1 MAGKLKKADYLAQN
15 GIQLFNNMTL
25 LKRIYFSLIMTY
37 KYRKPLLDIYRR
49 TPSNTQLNKISP
61 SSLKQQGIEILA
73 LDFDGVLAAHGEA
86 YPNQELN
93 NWLNQCINIFGA
105 KNIVILS
112 NKPMQKRIDYF
123 KSYGIEFITEV
134 KKKPYPDGLNKIMA
148 LTGKNNQKIMLF
160 DDRLLTGCL
169 AACIAKVP
177 VTYITK
183 PYKLTL
189 FFRSLR
195 FLERGIMQLYSLVK

>member
-1 MAGKLKKADYLAQN
+1 LAQN
-15 GIQLFNNMTL
+15 GIQRLNNMTL

-49 TPSNTQLNKISP
+49 TASNLQLKKISP
-61 SSLKQQGIEILA
+61 SSLKQQGIEIIA

-86 YPNQELN
+86 YPNQELH
-93 NWLNQCINIFGA
+93 NWLNESIKIFGA
-105 KNIVILS
+105 KNILILS
-112 NKPMQKRIDYF
+112 NKPMQKRINYF
-123 KSYGIEFITEV
+123 KSYGINFITEV
-134 KKKPYPDGLNKIMA
+134 KKKPYPDGLNKIIA

-189 FFRSLR
+189 FFKSLR
-195 FLERGIMQLYSLVK
+195 FLERGIMQLYALVK

>member
-1 MAGKLKKADYLAQN
+1 MAQN
-15 GIQLFNNMTL
+15 GIQLLNNMTL

-49 TPSNTQLNKISP
+49 TPSNVQLNKISP

-86 YPNQELN
+86 YPNQELH
-93 NWLNQCINIFGA
+93 NWLNEAINIFGA
-105 KNIVILS
+105 KNILILS
-112 NKPMQKRIDYF
+112 NKPMQKRIAYF

-134 KKKPYPDGLNKIMA
+134 KKKPYPDGLNKIIA

-189 FFRSLR
+189 FFKSLR
-195 FLERGIMQLYSLVK
+195 FLERGIMQLYALVK